1 MEESNFLDSLKVVLL
16 LRYKESQSFF
26 KFLAVGFAGLG
37 TDFLIFN
44 LIRLTPVGSKY
55 ASIISGFIAMVVTF
69 LLNNSWSFSDRKIVS
84 LATKLKK
91 FVLFSIFSCV
101 PITFRS
107 WLISFSAHKIS
118 DTFLVVNGAFFVG
131 ILIGLIWN
139 FTVYSRIIW
148 KKEKNG
154 WIFNCYISI

>member
-1 MEESNFLDSLKVVLL
+1 
-16 LRYKESQSFF
+16 
-26 KFLAVGFAGLG
+26 
-37 TDFLIFN
+37 
-44 LIRLTPVGSKY
+44 
-55 ASIISGFIAMVVTF
+55 MVVTF

-154 WIFNCYISI
+154 